1 MFAPDLLS
9 GDAPDASIDVS
20 RQLQLVDRGGL
31 SALAAPD
38 DGAIQGWTDRARR
51 LALDLSGTTPTLL
64 PDLLRA
70 VSKQAGLLA
79 SDPVNALDNNPFIM
93 REWLIVS
100 QAVHAAAATMEKR
113 FEALFLGL

>member
-1 MFAPDLLS
+1 MFEPDLLS
-9 GDAPDASIDVS
+9 SDTPDGSVDIR
-20 RQLQLVDRGGL
+20 RQVRLADRADL
-31 SALAAPD
+31 PALAPRHDA
-38 DGAIQGWTDRARR
+38 AIQGWAARARC

-100 QAVHAAAATMEKR
+100 QALHAAAATMEKR